1 MKWKKIELMSMPVK
15 NLQKR
20 KQSQICRKSALWDE
34 SLNSEL
40 IFYNT
45 TPHKLRFVSYELRK
59 KKY

>member
-1 MKWKKIELMSMPVK
+1 MPVK